1 MCVKS
6 FFPDPPDPPA
16 LPPAAT
22 PPPAVSETKPKTQKL
37 ITPDQ
42 IAKVDYGSSPKRDK
56 RPDAPKV
63 SADSLK
69 INLGN
74 QNNNSANTGGLN
86 V

>member
-6 FFPDPPDPPA
+6 FFPSPPDPPA
-16 LPPAAT
+16 LPPAAK
-22 PPPAVSETKPKTQKL
+22 PDPIIAETKPKTQKL

-42 IAKVDYGSSPKRDK
+42 IAKVDYGSAPKRDES
-56 RPDAPKV
+56 PGAPKV

-74 QNNNSANTGGLN
+74 QNNNSSNTGGLN
-86 V
+86 A